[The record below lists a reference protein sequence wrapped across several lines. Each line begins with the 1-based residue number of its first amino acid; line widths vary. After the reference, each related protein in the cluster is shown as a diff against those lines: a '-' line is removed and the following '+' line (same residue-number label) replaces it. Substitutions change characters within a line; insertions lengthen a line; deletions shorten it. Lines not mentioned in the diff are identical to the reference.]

1 MGEPTEHT
9 VSRRELL
16 KIIAATGGALAA
28 STLLPGEWARPVVEA
43 GVLPAHAQQS
53 PPLGTGDFQAT
64 LTWNQTGDVDLHTIE
79 PSGYH
84 VYFAQPTGPTASLDY
99 DNTVGYGPENIFV
112 PPGGSATGVY
122 QVFIVYWSGQ
132 LPITATI
139 RIRVFVGTAGEH
151 EQTFTRYLEAS
162 NFYTGYNVAD
172 VTYPAGTITETF
184 GTRTVTYPAGRA
196 TK

>member
-1 MGEPTEHT
+1 MEGLARRAI
-9 VSRRELL
+9 SRRELL

-28 STLLPGEWARPVVEA
+28 STLLPGKWARPVVEA

-64 LTWNQTGDVDLHTIE
+64 LTWNQLGDLDLHTIE

-84 VYFAQPTGPTASLDY
+84 VYFGQPTGPTASLDY

-112 PPGGSATGVY
+112 PSGCSAAGAY
-122 QVFIVYWSGQ
+122 QVFVVYWGGQ

-139 RIRVFVGTAGEH
+139 RIRVFVGTASEH
-151 EQTFTRYLEAS
+151 EQTFTRYLEGA
-162 NFYTGYNVAD
+162 NFSTGYNVAD